1 MTNKLGEYIKN
12 FRTVEHNYS
21 LRQFAQMCDIS
32 HTHIDSI
39 ERGVD
44 PRTGKVVKV
53 TIDTLEKLANAM
65 NVSSSFLLDLSLNKD
80 IEAPKFKPQLTDK
93 DKKDIAKQVEDML
106 DGLDADN
113 PISFQLDGN
122 EIDDDTR
129 ELLRKSLQN
138 ALEFARL
145 KAKEKF
151 TPKKYRK

>member
-1 MTNKLGEYIKN
+1 MSSFGSRLK
-12 FRTVEHNYS
+12 H
-21 LRQFAQMCDIS
+21 LRESNNIPQKDFAKMLNIANSTLSQYESDKRIPS
-32 HTHIDSI
+32 D
-39 ERGVD
+39 D
-44 PRTGKVVKV
+44 VKV
-53 TIDTLEKLANAM
+53 QIAQFF
-65 NVSSSFLLDLSLNKD
+65 NVTTDYLLGNETPD
-80 IEAPKFKPQLTDK
+80 KFKPQLSEK

-129 ELLRKSLQN
+129 ELLRQSLQN

>member
-1 MTNKLGEYIKN
+1 MKFEENLK
-12 FRTVEHNYS
+12 S
-21 LRQFAQMCDIS
+21 LRERNNLSQIELSKKIGLSNVTLSQYEKGVRKPDIQTLALIAQ
-32 HTHIDSI
+32 
-39 ERGVD
+39 VFN
-44 PRTGKVVKV
+44 V
-53 TIDTLEKLANAM
+53 TTDY
-65 NVSSSFLLDLSLNKD
+65 LLGN
-80 IEAPKFKPQLTDK
+80 ETPPKFKPQLTDK

-129 ELLRKSLQN
+129 ELLRQSLQN

>member
-1 MTNKLGEYIKN
+1 M
-12 FRTVEHNYS
+12 
-21 LRQFAQMCDIS
+21 
-32 HTHIDSI
+32 
-39 ERGVD
+39 
-44 PRTGKVVKV
+44 
-53 TIDTLEKLANAM
+53 
-65 NVSSSFLLDLSLNKD
+65 SSFGNRLKTLRENHNLSQKEFANILNIANSALSQYESDKRVPSDEVKLQIAKYFNVTTDYLLGN
-80 IEAPKFKPQLTDK
+80 ETPAKFKPQLTDK

-129 ELLRKSLQN
+129 ELLRQSLQN

>member
-1 MTNKLGEYIKN
+1 MTTGEKIRQLRKDNKITQRELGKILN
-12 FRTVEHNYS
+12 VEKS
-21 LRQFAQMCDIS
+21 TIS
-32 HTHIDSI
+32 MYENNNTQPPSQTLALIA
-39 ERGVD
+39 
-44 PRTGKVVKV
+44 KYFNV
-53 TIDTLEKLANAM
+53 TTDY
-65 NVSSSFLLDLSLNKD
+65 LLGN
-80 IEAPKFKPQLTDK
+80 ETPAKFKPQLTDK

-129 ELLRKSLQN
+129 ELLRQSLQN

>member
-1 MTNKLGEYIKN
+1 MKFEENLK
-12 FRTVEHNYS
+12 S
-21 LRQFAQMCDIS
+21 LRERNNLSQIELSKKIGLSNVTLSQYEKGVRKPDIQTLALIAQFFN
-32 HTHIDSI
+32 
-39 ERGVD
+39 
-44 PRTGKVVKV
+44 V
-53 TIDTLEKLANAM
+53 TTDY
-65 NVSSSFLLDLSLNKD
+65 LLGN
-80 IEAPKFKPQLTDK
+80 EAPAKFKPQLTDK

-106 DGLDADN
+106 YGLDADN

-129 ELLRKSLQN
+129 ELLRQSLQN

>member
-1 MTNKLGEYIKN
+1 MKFEENLK
-12 FRTVEHNYS
+12 S
-21 LRQFAQMCDIS
+21 LRERNNLSQIELSKRIGLSNVTLSQYEKGVRKPDIQTLTLIAQFF
-32 HTHIDSI
+32 
-39 ERGVD
+39 
-44 PRTGKVVKV
+44 
-53 TIDTLEKLANAM
+53 
-65 NVSSSFLLDLSLNKD
+65 NVSTDYLLGN
-80 IEAPKFKPQLTDK
+80 ETPPKFKPQLTDK

-113 PISFQLDGN
+113 PISFQRDGN

-129 ELLRKSLQN
+129 ELLRQSLQN

>member
-1 MTNKLGEYIKN
+1 MGTGNNIKKERERQYISQQDLAKKTNI
-12 FRTVEHNYS
+12 
-21 LRQFAQMCDIS
+21 
-32 HTHIDSI
+32 
-39 ERGVD
+39 
-44 PRTGKVVKV
+44 
-53 TIDTLEKLANAM
+53 
-65 NVSSSFLLDLSLNKD
+65 NVSVLNRIENETRALRDDELLKIANFFNVSTDYLLGN
-80 IEAPKFKPQLTDK
+80 ETPAKFKPQLTDK

-106 DGLDADN
+106 DGLDVDN

-129 ELLRKSLQN
+129 ELLRQSLQN

>member
-1 MTNKLGEYIKN
+1 MKFEENLK
-12 FRTVEHNYS
+12 S
-21 LRQFAQMCDIS
+21 LRERNNLSQIELSKKIGLSNVTLSQYEKGVRKPDIQTLTLIAQFF
-32 HTHIDSI
+32 
-39 ERGVD
+39 
-44 PRTGKVVKV
+44 
-53 TIDTLEKLANAM
+53 
-65 NVSSSFLLDLSLNKD
+65 NVSTDYLLGN
-80 IEAPKFKPQLTDK
+80 ETPPKFKPQLTDK

-129 ELLRKSLQN
+129 ELLRQSLQN

>member
-1 MTNKLGEYIKN
+1 MIIGTRIKQEREKQNLSQKELASKTNI
-12 FRTVEHNYS
+12 
-21 LRQFAQMCDIS
+21 
-32 HTHIDSI
+32 
-39 ERGVD
+39 
-44 PRTGKVVKV
+44 
-53 TIDTLEKLANAM
+53 
-65 NVSSSFLLDLSLNKD
+65 NVSVMNRIESGERAIRDDEILKISKILNVTTDYLLGNEVKK
-80 IEAPKFKPQLTDK
+80 EFKPTLSNK

-122 EIDDDTR
+122 EIDEDTR
-129 ELLRKSLQN
+129 ELLRQSLQN

>member
-1 MTNKLGEYIKN
+1 MIGNRIKQE
-12 FRTVEHNYS
+12 RE
-21 LRQFAQMCDIS
+21 RQNLSQKELASKTDI
-32 HTHIDSI
+32 
-39 ERGVD
+39 
-44 PRTGKVVKV
+44 
-53 TIDTLEKLANAM
+53 
-65 NVSSSFLLDLSLNKD
+65 NVSVMNRIESGERSVRDDEILKISKVLNVTTDYLLGN
-80 IEAPKFKPQLTDK
+80 ETPAKFKPQLTDK

-129 ELLRKSLQN
+129 ELLRQSLQN

>member
-1 MTNKLGEYIKN
+1 MTTGEKIRQLRKDNKITQTELGKILN
-12 FRTVEHNYS
+12 VEKS
-21 LRQFAQMCDIS
+21 TIS
-32 HTHIDSI
+32 MYENNNTQPPSQ
-39 ERGVD
+39 
-44 PRTGKVVKV
+44 
-53 TIDTLEKLANAM
+53 TLALIAKYF
-65 NVSSSFLLDLSLNKD
+65 NVSTDYLLGN
-80 IEAPKFKPQLTDK
+80 ETPPKFKPQLTDK

-129 ELLRKSLQN
+129 ELLRQSLQN

>member
-1 MTNKLGEYIKN
+1 M
-12 FRTVEHNYS
+12 
-21 LRQFAQMCDIS
+21 
-32 HTHIDSI
+32 
-39 ERGVD
+39 
-44 PRTGKVVKV
+44 
-53 TIDTLEKLANAM
+53 
-65 NVSSSFLLDLSLNKD
+65 SSFGNRLKTLRENHNLSQKEFANILNIANSTWSQYESDKRVPSDEVKLQIAKYFNVTTDYLLGN
-80 IEAPKFKPQLTDK
+80 ETPAKFKPQLTDK

-129 ELLRKSLQN
+129 ELLRQSLQN

>member
-1 MTNKLGEYIKN
+1 MGTGNNIKKERERQYISQQDLAKKTNI
-12 FRTVEHNYS
+12 
-21 LRQFAQMCDIS
+21 
-32 HTHIDSI
+32 
-39 ERGVD
+39 
-44 PRTGKVVKV
+44 
-53 TIDTLEKLANAM
+53 
-65 NVSSSFLLDLSLNKD
+65 NVSVLNRIENETRALRDDELLKIANFFNVSTDYLLGN
-80 IEAPKFKPQLTDK
+80 ETPAKFKPQLTDK

-129 ELLRKSLQN
+129 ELLRQSLQN

>member
-1 MTNKLGEYIKN
+1 MTTGEKIRQLIKDNKITQTELGKILN
-12 FRTVEHNYS
+12 VEKS
-21 LRQFAQMCDIS
+21 TIS
-32 HTHIDSI
+32 MYENNNTQPPSQ
-39 ERGVD
+39 
-44 PRTGKVVKV
+44 
-53 TIDTLEKLANAM
+53 TLALIAKYF
-65 NVSSSFLLDLSLNKD
+65 NVSTDYLLGN
-80 IEAPKFKPQLTDK
+80 ETPPKFKPQLTDK

-129 ELLRKSLQN
+129 ELLRQSLQN

>member
-1 MTNKLGEYIKN
+1 MIGNRIKQE
-12 FRTVEHNYS
+12 RE
-21 LRQFAQMCDIS
+21 RQNLSQKELASKTDI
-32 HTHIDSI
+32 
-39 ERGVD
+39 
-44 PRTGKVVKV
+44 
-53 TIDTLEKLANAM
+53 
-65 NVSSSFLLDLSLNKD
+65 NVSVMNRIESGERSVRDDEILKISKVLNVTTDYLLGN
-80 IEAPKFKPQLTDK
+80 ETPAKFKPQLTDK

-122 EIDDDTR
+122 EIDDGTR
-129 ELLRKSLQN
+129 ELLRQSLQN

>member
-1 MTNKLGEYIKN
+1 M
-12 FRTVEHNYS
+12 
-21 LRQFAQMCDIS
+21 
-32 HTHIDSI
+32 
-39 ERGVD
+39 
-44 PRTGKVVKV
+44 
-53 TIDTLEKLANAM
+53 
-65 NVSSSFLLDLSLNKD
+65 SSFGNRLKTLRENHNLSQKEFANILNIANSTLSQYESDKRVPSDEVKLQIAKYFNVTTDYLLGN
-80 IEAPKFKPQLTDK
+80 ETPPKFKPQLTDK

-129 ELLRKSLQN
+129 ELLRQSLQN

>member
-1 MTNKLGEYIKN
+1 MKFEENLK
-12 FRTVEHNYS
+12 S
-21 LRQFAQMCDIS
+21 LRERNNLSQIELSKRIGLSNVTLSQYEKGVRKPDIQTLTLIAQFF
-32 HTHIDSI
+32 
-39 ERGVD
+39 
-44 PRTGKVVKV
+44 
-53 TIDTLEKLANAM
+53 
-65 NVSSSFLLDLSLNKD
+65 NVSTDYLLGN
-80 IEAPKFKPQLTDK
+80 ETTPKFKPQLTDK

-129 ELLRKSLQN
+129 ELLRQSLQN

>member
-1 MTNKLGEYIKN
+1 MIGNRIKQE
-12 FRTVEHNYS
+12 RE
-21 LRQFAQMCDIS
+21 RQNLSQKELASKTDI
-32 HTHIDSI
+32 
-39 ERGVD
+39 
-44 PRTGKVVKV
+44 
-53 TIDTLEKLANAM
+53 
-65 NVSSSFLLDLSLNKD
+65 NVSVMNRIESGERSVRDDEILKISKVLHVSTDYLLGN
-80 IEAPKFKPQLTDK
+80 ETPAKFKPQLTDK

-129 ELLRKSLQN
+129 ELLRQSLQN

>member
-1 MTNKLGEYIKN
+1 MNRIESGERSVRDDEILKISKVLNVTTDYLLGNE
-12 FRTVEHNYS
+12 TP
-21 LRQFAQMCDIS
+21 A
-32 HTHIDSI
+32 
-39 ERGVD
+39 
-44 PRTGKVVKV
+44 
-53 TIDTLEKLANAM
+53 
-65 NVSSSFLLDLSLNKD
+65 
-80 IEAPKFKPQLTDK
+80 KFKPQLTDK

-129 ELLRKSLQN
+129 ELLRQSLQN

>member
-1 MTNKLGEYIKN
+1 MTTGEKIRQLRKDNKITQTELGKILN
-12 FRTVEHNYS
+12 VEKS
-21 LRQFAQMCDIS
+21 TIS
-32 HTHIDSI
+32 MYENNNTQPPSQTLALIA
-39 ERGVD
+39 
-44 PRTGKVVKV
+44 KYFNV
-53 TIDTLEKLANAM
+53 TTDY
-65 NVSSSFLLDLSLNKD
+65 LLGN
-80 IEAPKFKPQLTDK
+80 ETPPKFKPQLTDK

-129 ELLRKSLQN
+129 ELLRQSLQN
-138 ALEFARL
+138 ALECARG

>member
-1 MTNKLGEYIKN
+1 MIGSRIKQE
-12 FRTVEHNYS
+12 RE
-21 LRQFAQMCDIS
+21 RQNLSQKELASKTDI
-32 HTHIDSI
+32 
-39 ERGVD
+39 
-44 PRTGKVVKV
+44 
-53 TIDTLEKLANAM
+53 
-65 NVSSSFLLDLSLNKD
+65 NVSVMNRIESGERSVRDDEILKISNILNVTTDYLLGN
-80 IEAPKFKPQLTDK
+80 ETPAKFKPQLTDK

-129 ELLRKSLQN
+129 ELLRQSLQN

>member
-1 MTNKLGEYIKN
+1 MTTGEKIRQLRKDNKITQAELGKILN
-12 FRTVEHNYS
+12 VEKS
-21 LRQFAQMCDIS
+21 TIS
-32 HTHIDSI
+32 MYENNNTQPPSQ
-39 ERGVD
+39 
-44 PRTGKVVKV
+44 
-53 TIDTLEKLANAM
+53 TLALIAKYF
-65 NVSSSFLLDLSLNKD
+65 NVSTDYLLGN
-80 IEAPKFKPQLTDK
+80 ETPAKFKPQLTDK

-129 ELLRKSLQN
+129 ELLRQSLQN

>member
-1 MTNKLGEYIKN
+1 MKFEENLK
-12 FRTVEHNYS
+12 S
-21 LRQFAQMCDIS
+21 LRERNNLSQIELSKKIGLSNVTLSQYEKGVRKPDIQTLALIAQFFN
-32 HTHIDSI
+32 
-39 ERGVD
+39 
-44 PRTGKVVKV
+44 V
-53 TIDTLEKLANAM
+53 TTDY
-65 NVSSSFLLDLSLNKD
+65 LLGN
-80 IEAPKFKPQLTDK
+80 ETPPKFKPQLTDK

-113 PISFQLDGN
+113 PISFKLDGN

-129 ELLRKSLQN
+129 ELLRQSLQN

>member
-1 MTNKLGEYIKN
+1 MKFEENLK
-12 FRTVEHNYS
+12 S
-21 LRQFAQMCDIS
+21 LRERNNLSQIELSKRIGLSNVTLSQYEKGVRKPDIQTLTLIAQFF
-32 HTHIDSI
+32 
-39 ERGVD
+39 
-44 PRTGKVVKV
+44 
-53 TIDTLEKLANAM
+53 
-65 NVSSSFLLDLSLNKD
+65 NVSTDYLLGN
-80 IEAPKFKPQLTDK
+80 ETPPKFKPQLTDK

-129 ELLRKSLQN
+129 ELLRQSLQN

>member
-1 MTNKLGEYIKN
+1 MSSFGNRLKALRENHNLSQKEFANILNIANSTLSQYESDKRVPSDEVKLQIAKY
-12 FRTVEHNYS
+12 F
-21 LRQFAQMCDIS
+21 
-32 HTHIDSI
+32 
-39 ERGVD
+39 
-44 PRTGKVVKV
+44 
-53 TIDTLEKLANAM
+53 
-65 NVSSSFLLDLSLNKD
+65 NVSTDYLLGNETPL
-80 IEAPKFKPQLTDK
+80 KFKPQLTDK

-129 ELLRKSLQN
+129 ELLRQSLQN

>member
-1 MTNKLGEYIKN
+1 MIGSRIKQE
-12 FRTVEHNYS
+12 RE
-21 LRQFAQMCDIS
+21 RQNLSQKELASKTDI
-32 HTHIDSI
+32 
-39 ERGVD
+39 
-44 PRTGKVVKV
+44 
-53 TIDTLEKLANAM
+53 
-65 NVSSSFLLDLSLNKD
+65 NVSVMNRIESGERSVRDDEILKISNILNVTTDYLLGN
-80 IEAPKFKPQLTDK
+80 ETPAKFKPQLSEK

-129 ELLRKSLQN
+129 ELLRQSLQN

>member
-1 MTNKLGEYIKN
+1 MKFEENLK
-12 FRTVEHNYS
+12 S
-21 LRQFAQMCDIS
+21 LRERNNLSQIELSKKIGLSNVTLSQYEKGVRKPDIQTLALIAQFF
-32 HTHIDSI
+32 
-39 ERGVD
+39 
-44 PRTGKVVKV
+44 
-53 TIDTLEKLANAM
+53 
-65 NVSSSFLLDLSLNKD
+65 NVSTDYLLGN
-80 IEAPKFKPQLTDK
+80 ETPPKFKPQLTDK

-129 ELLRKSLQN
+129 ELLRQSLQN